1 MLVKSYLQY
10 ESKALFPHLSFGLFV
25 LIFIDLSYHTVFA
38 NVQQPLLAS
47 AALFYIS
54 VTTFLVVSWCLL
66 TALFGLKKDLHLQSH
81 QLLLEYLPVPTCKF
95 LKVLV
100 SFA

>member
-1 MLVKSYLQY
+1 MFFTT
-10 ESKALFPHLSFGLFV
+10 LFA
-25 LIFIDLSYHTVFA
+25 FA
-38 NVQQPLLAS
+38 NIQQPLLAS
-47 AALFYIS
+47 AALFDIS
-54 VTTFLVVSWCLL
+54 VTTVLMVSWYLFS
-66 TALFGLKKDLHLQSH
+66 ALFGLKKKDLHLQSH